1 MVRPRPLALGDL
13 DNPKGSGVKRFMNEP
28 QDVVR
33 DYLNGLV
40 AAHPDLLRLDADHR
54 VLLRAHAGVR
64 PKVALIAGGGSG
76 CEPLHTGFVGPGM
89 LDAACPGAIFT
100 SPVPAQIIAAT
111 RAVDTGAGLI
121 HIVKNF
127 TGEVMNFGMAQEIM
141 AFDGISVETVLIND
155 DVSVKD
161 DDDSAGRR
169 GLGATVLVE
178 KIAGAAAERGD
189 DLAAVAAVARRV
201 AARARTFSVGLTSC
215 TPPERG
221 RPVYLMAED
230 EMDMGIGISG
240 SPGRDRVKLA
250 PAHEI
255 AAVLLAEVLADLRP
269 VPGARVLVLL
279 SGLGGTPDAEL
290 YLLYGEVAGGL
301 RAAGLQPERVLVGN
315 LVTSLDQQGA
325 ALTVLEL
332 DDEMLALWDAPVR
345 TAALRWGM

>member
-1 MVRPRPLALGDL
+1 MVRPRRLGQGNSG
-13 DNPKGSGVKRFMNEP
+13 NPEGICVKRFMNEP
-28 QDVVR
+28 QDVVQ
-33 DYLNGLV
+33 DYLNGLI
-40 AAHPDLLRLDADHR
+40 AAHPDLLRLHAGHR
-54 VLLRAHAGVR
+54 VLLRAQVGAR
-64 PKVALIAGGGSG
+64 SKVALIAGGGSG

-141 AFDGISVETVLIND
+141 AFDGVSVETVLIND
-155 DVSVKD
+155 DVSIKD

-215 TPPERG
+215 SPPERG
-221 RPVYLMAED
+221 RPVYVMAED
-230 EMDMGIGISG
+230 EMDIGIGISG

-250 PAHEI
+250 PAREI
-255 AAVLLAEVLADLRP
+255 AGALLAEVLADLCP
-269 VPGARVLVLL
+269 APGARVLVML

-290 YLLYGEVAGGL
+290 YLLYGELAARL
-301 RAAGLQPERVLVGN
+301 RAAGLRPERVLVGN

>member
-1 MVRPRPLALGDL
+1 LGNL
-13 DNPKGSGVKRFMNEP
+13 GKAKGSGVKRFMNEP

-40 AAHPDLLRLDADHR
+40 AAHPDVLRLDTDHR
-54 VLLRAHAGVR
+54 VLRRANAAAR

-155 DVSVKD
+155 DVAIKD

-189 DLAAVAAVARRV
+189 DLAAVAAIARKV

-221 RPVYLMAED
+221 RPVYVMAED
-230 EMDMGIGISG
+230 EMDLGIGISG

-255 AAVLLAEVLADLRP
+255 AAMLLTEVLADLHP
-269 VPGARVLVLL
+269 APGSRLLVML

-290 YLLYGEVAGGL
+290 YLLYGEVAAGL
-301 RAAGLQPERVLVGN
+301 RAAGLRPERVLVGN
-315 LVTSLDQQGA
+315 LVTSLEQQGA
-325 ALTVLEL
+325 ALTLLEL
-332 DDEMLALWDAPVR
+332 DDAMLALWDAPVR